1 MPASGRGER
10 VMRVLIVCESASMR
24 MSGETALPVYYFT
37 RMRERGVRAML
48 VTHARTRDELRAAF
62 DDEAFAD
69 VHFVE
74 DSGPQRALWA
84 LGQRAPERVR
94 GLVIDQL
101 IHLSTQRRARRLAK
115 RLVAEHA
122 VDVVFEP
129 APISPRGVSCMYGLG
144 APVVVGP
151 LCGGLA
157 FPPGF
162 RFMDGPGS
170 RLGVWVGRALT
181 PIVHRLF
188 PGKLH
193 AAAVIV
199 GSERTARA
207 LPGGIR
213 GAVHEVVESGVDL
226 RVWKPIGPRERAPGE
241 PVRFVYFARFV
252 DWKGIEFLVEAF
264 ARVAART
271 PAVLEL
277 IGDGEL
283 YDATLGQ
290 VDRLGMEEH
299 VRFHGR
305 LGLRE
310 AEAIVR
316 SCDVYMAPSLREC
329 GGCALLEAMA
339 LGLPIVAAN
348 WAGPAEFLSDGGGA
362 VLVEPSSRDG
372 FIDGLTNAMLKLA
385 ESPELRKE
393 LGAAAAARVRTR
405 YFDWDSKV
413 DRVLEILRGVS
424 ERSGGDAR

>member
-1 MPASGRGER
+1 
-10 VMRVLIVCESASMR
+10 MRVLIVCESASMR
-24 MSGETALPVYYFT
+24 MSGETALPVYYF
-37 RMRERGVRAML
+37 RLMRARGVRAML
-48 VTHARTRDELRAAF
+48 LTHERTRDELRATF
-62 DDEAFAD
+62 DDDAFAD
-69 VHFVE
+69 IHFVE
-74 DSGPQRALWA
+74 DSGVQRALWA
-84 LGQRAPERVR
+84 VGQRAPERVR

-115 RLVAEHA
+115 RLVPEHD

-129 APISPRGVSCMYGLG
+129 APISPRGISCMYNLG

-151 LCGGLA
+151 LCGGLS

-170 RLGVWVGRALT
+170 KLGVWAGRTLSPVA
-181 PIVHRLF
+181 HRLF

-207 LPGGIR
+207 LPR
-213 GAVHEVVESGVDL
+213 GVRGSVYEVVESGVDL
-226 RVWKPIGPRERAPGE
+226 NVWQPVTPIERAPGE
-241 PVRFVYFARFV
+241 PVRFVYLARFV
-252 DWKGIEFLVEAF
+252 DWKGIEYLVEAF
-264 ARVAART
+264 ARTLKRT

-283 YDATLGQ
+283 YQATCEQ
-290 VDRLGMEEH
+290 VDRLELEDH
-299 VRFHGR
+299 VLFHGR

-310 AEAIVR
+310 AERIVR

-362 VLVEPSSRDG
+362 LLVEPSSREG
-372 FIDGLTNAMLKLA
+372 FIEGLTRAMVSLA

-413 DRVLEILRGVS
+413 DHVIEILRETV
-424 ERSGGDAR
+424 ERQTTRRG